1 MTGFL
6 VPFLGALLDR
16 RDGDSGAKGA
26 VVGTIVQKAIG
37 ASLPLIGTFALGW
50 AVKRLALRSRSV
62 IAADAQSTQATP
74 PARSSD

>member
-6 VPFLGALLDR
+6 VPFLGALIDR

-37 ASLPLIGTFALGW
+37 ASLPIVGTFALGW
-50 AVKRLALRSRSV
+50 AVKRLALRSWSV
-62 IAADAQSTQATP
+62 IAGHAQDSRTP
-74 PARSSD
+74 PTSRSSE